1 MTHGRYDLAVIGSGP
16 AGQRGAIAA
25 AKLGKRVVVA
35 DSPQMIGGVSLH
47 TGTIPSKTLREA
59 VLYLTGFRQRAFYGQ
74 HFKERET
81 IRIEDLTLRVGEV
94 VRRELYVIRDQLR
107 RNGVDILEG
116 MARFAG
122 PNSLDVATASGRTR
136 VEADFI
142 LIACG
147 TRPAR
152 RKDISFDDP
161 RIRDTDQLLEMGEGE
176 VAGSYIVV
184 GAGIIGLEYASMGA
198 ALGMQVTVIEARD
211 RMLEFADDEIVEQL
225 GDHLRER
232 GVTFLFGEKVETLAA
247 QGSGVVARLGSG
259 RTLTADRLLYA
270 VGRQP
275 NTDRLNLGAIGLPC
289 DDRGRLRVNEH
300 FQTDVPQVYA
310 AGDVIGFPA
319 LAATSMEQGRLAAC
333 HMFGEPARYEP
344 GLLPYGIYTIP
355 EVSMAGATEGQ
366 LREKQVPFAV
376 GRARY
381 AEIPK
386 AQIMGDHTGMLK
398 LIFHEETLKVLGV
411 HIIGDGASELVHIGL
426 AVMTAG
432 GTVEALR
439 DMVFNYPTLAEAYK
453 VAALDGLNRLL

>member
-1 MTHGRYDLAVIGSGP
+1 MIGSGP
-16 AGQRGAIAA
+16 AGQKGAIAA

-35 DSPQMIGGVSLH
+35 DSPQMLGGVSLH

-74 HFKERET
+74 QFKERTT
-81 IRIEDLTLRVGEV
+81 IRTEDLKLRVDEV
-94 VRRELYVIRDQLR
+94 VRRELHVIRDQLR
-107 RNGVDILEG
+107 RNGVELQEG

-122 PNSLDVATASGRTR
+122 PHELEVATASGPAR

-147 TRPAR
+147 TRPAH

-161 RIRDTDQLLEMGEGE
+161 RIRDTDQLLEMGDGE
-176 VAGSYIVV
+176 VARSYLVV

-211 RMLEFADDEIVEQL
+211 RMLEFADDEIVEEL
-225 GDHLRER
+225 GHHLRER
-232 GVTFLFGEKVETLAA
+232 GVTFLFGEKVETIADEAA
-247 QGSGVVARLGSG
+247 GGVIARLESG
-259 RTLTADRLLYA
+259 RELTADRLLYA

-275 NTDRLNLGAIGLPC
+275 NTDRLNLEAIGLPC
-289 DDRGRLRVNEH
+289 DERGRLRVDEH
-300 FQTDVPQVYA
+300 FRTDLPHVYA

-333 HMFGEPARYEP
+333 HMFGETCRHEP

-355 EVSMAGATEGQ
+355 EVSMAGATEAQ

-381 AEIPK
+381 AEIPR

-398 LIFHEETLKVLGV
+398 LIFHEETLAVLGV

-453 VAALDGLNRLL
+453 VAAFDGLNRRAMRSKP